1 MSAEDT
7 AGTRPTGRALLV
19 VFIVAAAAFMEGLD
33 ATIIVTALPK
43 MAQTFQTSVVA
54 MSIGLTTYMLAVAV
68 LTPTTGWM
76 ADRFGA
82 RNVFAIAMVVFMATS
97 VGCGLSDGLTEF
109 AMWRLLQGAGGALM
123 TSTGRLI
130 VFRNTPKSQLVRAIN
145 WMTVPMLIGPA
156 VGPPIGGFLT
166 EYVSWRA
173 GFFLNVPIGLA
184 GVVAVLLFIPKTA
197 GERRPFDVTGFALNG
212 AALTALIWGMQGLAG
227 EAGSLLM
234 GALVTAASVPLIW
247 LAIRHARRAE
257 HPLVSLAPFQNPMFR
272 MTTLGGGNFMRM
284 SMGSVG
290 FFMPLMFQIGLGLSP
305 LVSGLLVLA
314 HVAGDLVVKSV
325 TTRTIQHFGFRQIMI
340 WSILV
345 YAAGLFVFVV
355 FNHQTPVWLMG
366 VLVFLSGAARSL
378 QMTGLTSLQYAD
390 VPQPQM
396 SAASTL
402 GAVSMQATRAL
413 TIALAAML
421 LQAIARIGGRPADAL
436 TLGDFHVAF
445 AIAALVATIGVLWY
459 VRMPADAGDE
469 LRAR

>member
-1 MSAEDT
+1 MTVDAES
-7 AGTRPTGRALLV
+7 TRPTGRALLV

-43 MAQTFQTSVVA
+43 MAQTFNTSAVA

-68 LTPTTGWM
+68 LTPTSGWM

-82 RNVFAIAMVVFMATS
+82 RNVFAIAIVVFMLTS
-97 VGCGLSDGLTEF
+97 IGCGLSHSLAEF
-109 AMWRLLQGAGGALM
+109 AAWRLLQGAGGALM
-123 TSTGRLI
+123 TSVGRLI

-184 GVVAVLLFIPKTA
+184 GVVAVLMFIPKTE

-212 AALTALIWGMQGLAG
+212 AALVALIWGMQALAG
-227 EAGSLLM
+227 EAGSMLV
-234 GALVTAASVPLIW
+234 GAVATACAVPLIW
-247 LAIRHARRAE
+247 LAIRHARKAE
-257 HPLVSLAPFQNPMFR
+257 HPLVSLEPFRNPMFR
-272 MTTLGGGNFMRM
+272 MTTLTGGNFMRIAI
-284 SMGSVG
+284 GSSG
-290 FFMPLMFQIGLGLSP
+290 FLMPLMFQIGLGLSP
-305 LVSGLLVLA
+305 LVSGLLVLC
-314 HVAGDLVVKSV
+314 HVVGDLVIKSV
-325 TTRTIQHFGFRQIMI
+325 TTRTIQHFGFRKIMVA
-340 WSILV
+340 SILL
-345 YAAGLFVFVV
+345 YAAGLLVFVF
-355 FNHQTPVWLMG
+355 FNHQTPIWLMA
-366 VLVFLSGAARSL
+366 VLVFLSGSARSL

-402 GAVSMQATRAL
+402 GAVSMQAIRAL

-421 LQAIARIGGRPADAL
+421 LQAIALIGGRPASAL
-436 TLGDFHVAF
+436 ILPDFQIAF
-445 AIAALVATIGVLWY
+445 GVAALVAALGVIAYW
-459 VRMPADAGDE
+459 RMPHDAGDE
-469 LRAR
+469 LRARS

>member
-1 MSAEDT
+1 MTEATD
-7 AGTRPTGRALLV
+7 TRPTGRALLI

-43 MAQTFQTSVVA
+43 MAQAFGTSAVA

-82 RNVFAIAMVVFMATS
+82 RNVFAIAMVVFMLTS
-97 VGCGLSDGLTEF
+97 IGCGLSQGLVEF
-109 AMWRLLQGAGGALM
+109 AAWRLLQGAGGALM

-173 GFFLNVPIGLA
+173 GFFINVPIGVL
-184 GVVAVLLFIPKTA
+184 GVIAVLMFIPRTE
-197 GERRPFDVTGFALNG
+197 GERRPFDGVGFVLNG
-212 AALTALIWGMQGLAG
+212 AALVALIWGMQALAG
-227 EAGSLLM
+227 EAGTPLM
-234 GALVTAASVPLIW
+234 GAAFAAAAIPLIW
-247 LAIRHARRAE
+247 LAYRHARRAE
-257 HPLVSLAPFQNPMFR
+257 HPLVSLDPFRNPMFR
-272 MTTLGGGNFMRM
+272 MTTLTGGNFMRVA
-284 SMGSVG
+284 MGATG

-305 LVSGLLVLA
+305 LVSGMLVLA
-314 HVAGDLVVKSV
+314 HVVGDLVIKSV
-325 TTRTIQHFGFRQIMI
+325 TTRTIQAFGFRRIMI
-340 WSILV
+340 SSVLL
-345 YAAGLFVFVV
+345 YAAGLLVFVV
-355 FNHQTPVWLMG
+355 FNRQTPLWLMAT
-366 VLVFLSGAARSL
+366 LVFLSGSARSL

-421 LQAIARIGGRPADAL
+421 LQAIALAHGRPADGLSLVDFQIAFGVAAL
-436 TLGDFHVAF
+436 T
-445 AIAALVATIGVLWY
+445 AALGVLWY
-459 VRMPADAGDE
+459 WRMPANAGDE
-469 LRAR
+469 LRGR